1 VVGRAFIRGIAEA
14 YNFNANQ
21 TWRKKRM
28 KRVGCILALIFISV
42 PAWPAKKITVA
53 ELTDLLK
60 SLQEQKKSD
69 ADTALA
75 LKQVQLN
82 EQLTRGTMNNLAG
95 YAAGP
100 LTTEQ
105 IYVLE
110 AGSAVL
116 APPPSDL
123 PSTPALDAAAQ
134 KVLLDKAADYVAKT
148 YSQLPAFTAA
158 KITVRFQ
165 DNIEAPQSSSGMVGS
180 ARDNSVGSGF
190 VSPMQYVRYIGS
202 TESRI
207 ESNNGIEKPLVKE
220 KGSRWGAN
228 GQIAM
233 FGQEPALPT
242 VLREAQDSGGL
253 TWVRWESIDGKPAAV
268 FSFAVQKKKSHYA
281 VDYCCFPDVSQAGI
295 AQFSSAAL
303 AGAQGGGSGGGKGNF
318 QTATDWHDF
327 KVNGL
332 PYHGALYIDPDT
344 GIVVRMITIADFKN
358 SDVVHQED
366 QRFDYGPVTVGDKTL
381 VVPLR
386 KLINTEAVPTGESGS
401 AGKYTTRRTMLTAE
415 YKDFQLAK

>member
-1 VVGRAFIRGIAEA
+1 
-14 YNFNANQ
+14 
-21 TWRKKRM
+21 
-28 KRVGCILALIFISV
+28 
-42 PAWPAKKITVA
+42 
-53 ELTDLLK
+53 
-60 SLQEQKKSD
+60 
-69 ADTALA
+69 
-75 LKQVQLN
+75 
-82 EQLTRGTMNNLAG
+82 
-95 YAAGP
+95 
-100 LTTEQ
+100 
-105 IYVLE
+105 
-110 AGSAVL
+110 
-116 APPPSDL
+116 
-123 PSTPALDAAAQ
+123 
-134 KVLLDKAADYVAKT
+134 
-148 YSQLPAFTAA
+148 
-158 KITVRFQ
+158 
-165 DNIEAPQSSSGMVGS
+165 
-180 ARDNSVGSGF
+180 
-190 VSPMQYVRYIGS
+190 
-202 TESRI
+202 
-207 ESNNGIEKPLVKE
+207 
-220 KGSRWGAN
+220 
-228 GQIAM
+228 
-233 FGQEPALPT
+233 